1 MKISEIS
8 LTLNVNNYMKKI
20 LSILIVT
27 LIISLINNFYSQNNT
42 KTYHCFSTSLFRVLS
57 DNSPNPKLTTKLIK
71 TYNEESTIIINVKTI
86 LINSK
91 IEGDKYSEQWNII
104 SITEDDNTFTISTNN
119 LLGEKGDTFMLYK
132 NEKMIVQMT
141 YLVDLNE
148 TVLKTYI
155 FK

>member
-1 MKISEIS
+1 
-8 LTLNVNNYMKKI
+8 MKKI

-91 IEGDKYSEQWNII
+91 IEGEKYSEQWNII

-148 TVLKTYI
+148 TILKTYL
-155 FK
+155 F

>member
-1 MKISEIS
+1 
-8 LTLNVNNYMKKI
+8 MKKT

-91 IEGDKYSEQWNII
+91 IEGEKYSEQWNII

-148 TVLKTYI
+148 TVLKTYL
-155 FK
+155 F

>member
-1 MKISEIS
+1 
-8 LTLNVNNYMKKI
+8 MKKI

-91 IEGDKYSEQWNII
+91 IEGEKYSEQWNII

>member
-42 KTYHCFSTSLFRVLS
+42 KTYQCFSTSLFRVLS

-91 IEGDKYSEQWNII
+91 IEGEKYSEQWNII

-148 TVLKTYI
+148 TVLKTYL
-155 FK
+155 F